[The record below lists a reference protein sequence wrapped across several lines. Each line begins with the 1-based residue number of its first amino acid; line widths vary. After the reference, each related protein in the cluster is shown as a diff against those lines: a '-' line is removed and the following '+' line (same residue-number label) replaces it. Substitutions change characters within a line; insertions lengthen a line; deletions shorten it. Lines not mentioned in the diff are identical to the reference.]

1 MGGEASFQAGVNGT
15 KSYSCSASG
24 SCGAGMKSEREFVL
38 SLEVLEMLAF
48 HSEAIAGAGYR
59 DSVGRL
65 RRLGLQHGRRH
76 NDRGVEENKTCVT
89 VWLANQDVSQEV
101 AAHTICF
108 RNNFVSG
115 C

>member
-48 HSEAIAGAGYR
+48 HSEAIAGAG
-59 DSVGRL
+59 
-65 RRLGLQHGRRH
+65 
-76 NDRGVEENKTCVT
+76 
-89 VWLANQDVSQEV
+89 
-101 AAHTICF
+101 
-108 RNNFVSG
+108 
-115 C
+115 